1 MELGKRPIKPVG
13 LVPPQDGCP
22 EPHDREEAELRPS
35 TPGPT
40 PLGPAQRPPPGG
52 AVRVVRCL
60 SEAPAQ
66 WAAAR
71 GAEAL

>member
-1 MELGKRPIKPVG
+1 MAA
-13 LVPPQDGCP
+13 P
-22 EPHDREEAELRPS
+22 EPRDLEEAELRPS
-35 TPGPT
+35 TPRSA
-40 PLGPAQRPPPGG
+40 PLGPAQRAPPAGVG
-52 AVRVVRCL
+52 KRVVRCL